1 MLQMTASSP
10 RPKHHAITNTEDL
23 HQDDPK
29 LHKCC
34 GTRAARNRTFWPAAA
49 LTIIQIE

>member
-29 LHKCC
+29 LHSVAEPEQL
-34 GTRAARNRTFWPAAA
+34 GTGLLGR
-49 LTIIQIE
+49 LLL